1 MRVSISQPN
10 WKNRQASIKAFSLLL
25 YGLPD
30 QISEILI
37 SGSINEL
44 MGLLGD
50 TSKQVQFAALDS
62 LVIITEVAGKIILKS
77 ANFL

>member
-1 MRVSISQPN
+1 MRVSISQQN

-25 YGLPD
+25 YGLPEKV
-30 QISEILI
+30 SEILI

-50 TSKQVQFAALDS
+50 SSKQVQYAALES
-62 LVIITEVAGKIILKS
+62 LAIITEVSGKIILKS
-77 ANFL
+77 PNFI